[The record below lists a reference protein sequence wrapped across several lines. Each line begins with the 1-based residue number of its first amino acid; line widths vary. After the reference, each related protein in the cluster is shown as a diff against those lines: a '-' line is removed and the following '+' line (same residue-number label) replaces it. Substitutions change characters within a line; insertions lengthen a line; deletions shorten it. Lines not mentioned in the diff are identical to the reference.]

1 MILGVDLGNYATK
14 TSEGISFLS
23 KVSKVGNILKN
34 SIELQT
40 DEGIY
45 YIEEGEYD
53 TEYRK
58 VKKQYLKELFITAVA
73 LSTEDIENQIIV
85 GLPLSQYK
93 KDKEILRELLTKER
107 IQYITI
113 NGINKKLIIEDVE
126 VYPEGLGCIDN
137 FEGIVID
144 IGGRT
149 TDIAEIE
156 NMKVR
161 NPFSL
166 PVGTM
171 NLYNDFIKILND
183 KYSLDLKTNDV
194 DRILRNGLKIY
205 SEQKDISFALEIFRN
220 YVEKIINELQINYSI
235 KTHDI
240 KLTGGGAA
248 LLAKAFLKR
257 LPNAELVENPFFA
270 NAIGFKKVGE
280 SIWLWKLVL
289 VLRRMKN
296 IFTTI

>member
-34 SIELQT
+34 SIELQIE
-40 DEGIY
+40 EGIY
-45 YIEEGEYD
+45 YIEEGEFD

-58 VKKQYLKELFITAVA
+58 VQKKYLKELLITAVA
-73 LSTEDIENQIIV
+73 LSTDDTENQIIV

-93 KDKEILRELLTKER
+93 QDKDALKELLTKER
-107 IQYITI
+107 IHHIQI
-113 NGINKKLIIEDVE
+113 NGINKKIIIEDVE
-126 VYPEGLGCIDN
+126 VYPEGIGAVDAS
-137 FEGIVID
+137 FDGIVID

-171 NLYNDFIKILND
+171 NLYNDFIKIIND

-205 SEQKDISFALEIFRN
+205 GEQKDISFALEIFKN

-240 KLTGGGAA
+240 RLTGGGAA
-248 LLAKAFLKR
+248 LLEKAFLKR
-257 LPNAELVENPFFA
+257 LPNAEIVENPFFA

-280 SIWLWKLVL
+280 MIWL
-289 VLRRMKN
+289 
-296 IFTTI
+296 

>member
-1 MILGVDLGNYATK
+1 MIIGVDLGNYATK
-14 TSEGISFLS
+14 TSEGVSFLS
-23 KVSKVGNILKN
+23 KVSKIGNILKN
-34 SIELQT
+34 SIELQAHNGT
-40 DEGIY
+40 F
-45 YIEEGEYD
+45 YIEEGEFD

-58 VKKQYLKELFITAVA
+58 VQKQHLKELFIAAVA
-73 LSTEDIENQIIV
+73 LSADDIENQVVV

-93 KDKEILRELLTKER
+93 QDKETLKELLTKER
-107 IQYITI
+107 IYQITI
-113 NGINKKLIIEDVE
+113 NGINKKIIIEDVE
-126 VYPEGLGCIDN
+126 VYPEGLGSVDN

-156 NMKVR
+156 NMKVK

-166 PVGTM
+166 PVGIM
-171 NLYNDFIKILND
+171 NLYSDFIKVIND
-183 KYSLDLKTNDV
+183 RYSLDLKTNDV

-205 SEQKDISFALEIFRN
+205 GEPKDISFALDIFKQ
-220 YVEKIINELQINYSI
+220 YVETIINELQINYSI

-248 LLAKAFLKR
+248 LLAKAFLRR
-257 LPNAELVENPFFA
+257 LPNADIVENPLFA

-280 SIWLWKLVL
+280 SIWL
-289 VLRRMKN
+289 
-296 IFTTI
+296 

>member
-23 KVSKVGNILKN
+23 KVSKIGNILKN

-40 DEGIY
+40 NEGVF
-45 YIEEGEYD
+45 YIEEGEFD

-58 VKKQYLKELFITAVA
+58 VQKKYLKELFISAVA
-73 LSTEDIENQIIV
+73 LSTDDLENQVVV

-93 KDKEILRELLTKER
+93 QDKEILKELLTKER
-107 IQYITI
+107 IHHILI
-113 NGINKKLIIEDVE
+113 NGINKKIIIEDVE
-126 VYPEGLGCIDN
+126 VYPEGLGSIGTSFD
-137 FEGIVID
+137 GIVID

-161 NPFSL
+161 NPFSIAI
-166 PVGTM
+166 GTM
-171 NLYNDFIKILND
+171 NLYSDFIKVIND
-183 KYSLDLKTNDV
+183 KYSLDLKPHDAN
-194 DRILRNGLKIY
+194 RILKNGLKVY
-205 SEQKDISFALEIFRN
+205 GEQKDISFALEVFKQ
-220 YVEKIINELQINYSI
+220 YVEMIVSELQINYSI
-235 KTHDI
+235 KTHYI
-240 KLTGGGAA
+240 RLIGGGAA

-257 LPNAELVENPFFA
+257 LPNAEIIENPFFA

-280 SIWLWKLVL
+280 MIWL
-289 VLRRMKN
+289 
-296 IFTTI
+296 